1 MGTLTDFLGSDKET
15 IAKSLNPGVVDY
27 LKGNTAAGSVAGI
40 DVGQFI
46 PLPTPEIASIAADSL
61 EQSTSEEPDT
71 LSNAYAST
79 IMAIDEGLPPGVK
92 TPPVFDPTFF
102 VPVEQFVEFLV
113 SLGIQKPLEWITTNL
128 PKLLTPEF
136 GEGMKKLSTCDHEGF
151 SEAMTNVDGS
161 INAGKAAEA
170 SEKICGFELKIEIP
184 KFGIVLPDFT
194 LDVLPIE
201 FGLEPFNLI
210 PDFDFPQVHFA
221 GMFILEAIINGVLK
235 LLEGVAKL
243 IAAIIEGITA
253 FILYVAEF
261 LINFIAVAIITVLK
275 PLLNGIVFAAQ
286 CIVFIAKVVGAVIVA
301 LIGHLIGNGLI
312 CVTVA
317 EKLGVA
323 Q

>member
-1 MGTLTDFLGSDKET
+1 
-15 IAKSLNPGVVDY
+15 
-27 LKGNTAAGSVAGI
+27 
-40 DVGQFI
+40 
-46 PLPTPEIASIAADSL
+46 
-61 EQSTSEEPDT
+61 
-71 LSNAYAST
+71 
-79 IMAIDEGLPPGVK
+79 
-92 TPPVFDPTFF
+92 
-102 VPVEQFVEFLV
+102 
-113 SLGIQKPLEWITTNL
+113 
-128 PKLLTPEF
+128 
-136 GEGMKKLSTCDHEGF
+136 
-151 SEAMTNVDGS
+151 
-161 INAGKAAEA
+161 
-170 SEKICGFELKIEIP
+170 
-184 KFGIVLPDFT
+184 
-194 LDVLPIE
+194 
-201 FGLEPFNLI
+201 
-210 PDFDFPQVHFA
+210 FDFPQVHFA